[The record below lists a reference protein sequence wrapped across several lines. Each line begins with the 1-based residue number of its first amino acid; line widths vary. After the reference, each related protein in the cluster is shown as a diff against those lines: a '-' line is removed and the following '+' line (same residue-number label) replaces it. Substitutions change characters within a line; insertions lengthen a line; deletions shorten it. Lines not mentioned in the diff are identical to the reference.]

1 MDSIVEQA
9 AMNREEKGVMGMGG
23 GESMGTLTSNPSPLR
38 AFPPCHFVDLF
49 HILTLDV

>member
-1 MDSIVEQA
+1 MESIVEQA

-23 GESMGTLTSNPSPLR
+23 GESMGASTFMPSPVR